1 MDKLFNCIIYYFFLT
16 IIFIFPFFFLPV
28 TQEFFLTNKLYL
40 LAFSSLFLL
49 LISTIKLAT
58 TKKISWQK
66 GAFDNLLVLFLLSLA
81 ISIILSSPNKAQAL
95 LNPNFGFLTFFS
107 LTILYFYLSRF
118 SLNLHQ
124 SPPISTY
131 LNKSPLIS
139 NYLHLSLSI
148 SSFLLSLFTIIFF
161 FQPFKNVNLP
171 QSLAFLKSP
180 SFTPIGSQLDLAIF
194 LGFFLIYGL
203 TRIFGKTQTNTNN
216 KRINTDNPWT
226 SMFLYLWLFVI
237 LIALSLTLYSLIKP
251 ISTNLN
257 QSPSVSNL
265 LPPFRLSWYAT
276 VEILKNPKTAFFGVG
291 VDNFASIFTR
301 VKDIAYNQSD
311 LWQVFSFNFSRS
323 AILHL
328 FTETGIL
335 GLLVF
340 SLLIFSV
347 LKQLIAT
354 NLNQSQSISINL
366 NKSLLISFIYLLTC
380 LFFFPPSLITWFLL
394 FVVIGLEGAKMPV
407 SNDLGG
413 AHFDFTSEEHAHGV
427 RNTASS
433 DFDLSLLLPLY
444 LGIVLFSFIFLTG
457 FGYLLGRSYLAEIY
471 FKKAL
476 DGVVKNDGK
485 QAYENMRQAIILNPY
500 IERFRLNFSQL
511 NLLLANNIAAK
522 ASQPQEKDKKPSQL
536 SEQDRQNI
544 SQAIQAAIAEGKAAI
559 SLNPQKAQNWENL
572 AQIYRNIIN
581 TAQGADVWTVSS
593 YQRAI
598 VADPQNP
605 VYRLNL
611 GGVYYSLGNFE
622 EASKLFEQAVI
633 LKPDWPNAYYNLAWA
648 NYQKQNYQAAVAAM
662 ENVTRLLDPKKDKA
676 DYDKTKQELEEF
688 KKKLP
693 QEEKQAT
700 EEGKTQPK
708 LTLPSPIPTTTPQ
721 IQLPKEASPEAR

>member
-1 MDKLFNCIIYYFFLT
+1 MAKLFNRTIYYFLLT
-16 IIFIFPFFFLPV
+16 IIFIFPFFFLPA

-40 LAFSSLFLL
+40 LAFSALFLL
-49 LISTIKLAT
+49 LISTIKIAV

-81 ISIILSSPNKAQAL
+81 ISIIISSPNKVQAL

-107 LTILYFYLSRF
+107 LTVLYFYLSRIPTNEKTD
-118 SLNLHQ
+118 SHQKSPHLHQ
-124 SPPISTY
+124 SPISTNLHKSPFISTY
-131 LNKSPLIS
+131 L
-139 NYLHLSLSI
+139 YLSLFL

-194 LGFFLIYGL
+194 LGFFLTYGL
-203 TRIFGKTQTNTNN
+203 TRIYTDN
-216 KRINTDNPWT
+216 KRINTDNPWP
-226 SMFLYLWLFVI
+226 SIFSYLCFFVI
-237 LIALSLTLYSLIKP
+237 LIALSLTLYSLLKP
-251 ISTNLN
+251 VSTNFNQFQLISTNM
-257 QSPSVSNL
+257 
-265 LPPFRLSWYAT
+265 PPFRLSWYAA

-301 VKDIAYNQSD
+301 VKDIVYNQSP

-335 GLLVF
+335 GLLTF
-340 SLLIFSV
+340 SLLLFSV
-347 LKQLIAT
+347 LKQLFLKGRFMNRPYEDDHLISN
-354 NLNQSQSISINL
+354 NLNQSLS
-366 NKSLLISFIYLLTC
+366 ISFIYLLIC
-380 LFFFPPSLITWFLL
+380 LFLFPPSLITWFLF
-394 FVVIGLEGAKMPV
+394 FVVIGLEGAKMSV
-407 SNDLGG
+407 SNEL
-413 AHFDFTSEEHAHGV
+413 
-427 RNTASS
+427 
-433 DFDLSLLLPLY
+433 DLSFLLPLY

-457 FGYLLGRSYLAEIY
+457 FGYLLGRSYAAEIY

-476 DGVVKNDGK
+476 DGIVKNDAK

-522 ASQPQEKDKKPSQL
+522 ASQPQGKDQKPSQL

-581 TAQGADVWTVSS
+581 TAQGADVWTISA

-622 EASKLFEQAVI
+622 EASKIFEQAVV

-648 NYQKQNYQAAVAAM
+648 NFQKQKYQEAVSAM
-662 ENVTRLLDPKKDKA
+662 ENVIRLLDPKKDKA
-676 DYDKTKQELEEF
+676 DYDKAKKELEEF

-693 QEEKQAT
+693 KEEKQAT

-721 IQLPKEASPEAR
+721 IQLPKEASP

>member
-1 MDKLFNCIIYYFFLT
+1 MEKLFDRIIYYFLFT

-49 LISTIKLAT
+49 LISTIKIAI

-81 ISIILSSPNKAQAL
+81 ISIIISSSNKVQAL

-124 SPPISTY
+124 SPSISTN
-131 LNKSPLIS
+131 LHKSQFIS
-139 NYLHLSLSI
+139 TYLHLSLSI

-171 QSLAFLKSP
+171 QSLSFLKSP

-203 TRIFGKTQTNTNN
+203 TRTFGKTHTNTDN

-226 SMFLYLWLFVI
+226 SVFSYLWLSVI
-237 LIALSLTLYSLIKP
+237 LIALSLTLYSLLKP

-257 QSPSVSNL
+257 QSPSTSNL
-265 LPPFRLSWYAT
+265 LPPFRLSWYAA

-301 VKDIAYNQSD
+301 VKDIAYNQSN

-328 FTETGIL
+328 FTETGFL

-354 NLNQSQSISINL
+354 NLHQSPSISINL
-366 NKSLLISFIYLLTC
+366 HKSLLISFIYLLIC

-394 FVVIGLEGAKMPV
+394 FVVIGLEGAKMSV

-476 DGVVKNDGK
+476 DGIVKNDAK

-522 ASQPQEKDKKPSQL
+522 AGQPQEKDKKPSQL

-581 TAQGADVWTVSS
+581 TAQGAGVWTVSS

-622 EASKLFEQAVI
+622 EASKIFEQAVV

-648 NYQKQNYQAAVAAM
+648 NFQKQKYQEAVSAM
-662 ENVTRLLDPKKDKA
+662 ENVIRLLDPKKDKN
-676 DYDKTKQELEEF
+676 DYEKARKELEEF

-721 IQLPKEASPEAR
+721 IQLPKEASP

>member
-1 MDKLFNCIIYYFFLT
+1 MAKLFDRIIHYSLFI
-16 IIFIFPFFFLPV
+16 IIFFFPFFFLPV

-40 LAFSSLFLL
+40 LVFVALFLL
-49 LISTIKLAT
+49 LISTIKIAV

-81 ISIILSSPNKAQAL
+81 ISIILSSPNKIQAL

-124 SPPISTY
+124 SPSISTNLHKSPHLHQSPISTN
-131 LNKSPLIS
+131 LHKSPLIS
-139 NYLHLSLSI
+139 TYLHLSLSI

-161 FQPFKNVNLP
+161 FQPFKNVDLP
-171 QSLAFLKSP
+171 QSLQFLKNP

-203 TRIFGKTQTNTNN
+203 TRIFEK
-216 KRINTDNPWT
+216 KRIATDVF
-226 SMFLYLWLFVI
+226 SYLWLSVI

-257 QSPSVSNL
+257 QSPSISNL
-265 LPPFRLSWYAT
+265 LPPFRLSWYAA
-276 VEILKNPKTAFFGVG
+276 VEILKNPKTAFFGIG

-301 VKDIAYNQSD
+301 VKDIVYNQSN

-347 LKQLIAT
+347 LKQLIFT
-354 NLNQSQSISINL
+354 NLNQSPSISINL
-366 NKSLLISFIYLLTC
+366 NKSLLISFIYLLIC
-380 LFFFPPSLITWFLL
+380 LFIFPPSLITWFLL
-394 FVVIGLEGAKMPV
+394 FLVMAELSSINVINHV
-407 SNDLGG
+407 STQTDEIDLTNVLPFYI
-413 AHFDFTSEEHAHGV
+413 AIILSSFAFIIGV
-427 RNTASS
+427 S
-433 DFDLSLLLPLY
+433 Y
-444 LGIVLFSFIFLTG
+444 LV
-457 FGYLLGRSYLAEIY
+457 GRSYLAEIY

-476 DGVVKNDGK
+476 DGIVKNDAK

-522 ASQPQEKDKKPSQL
+522 ASQQPQGKNQKPYQL
-536 SEQDRQNI
+536 TEQDRQNI
-544 SQAIQAAIAEGKAAI
+544 SQAIQAAIAEGKAAAVI
-559 SLNPQKAQNWENL
+559 LNPQKAQNWENL
-572 AQIYRNIIN
+572 AQIYQNIIN
-581 TAQGADVWTVSS
+581 IAQGADVWTVSS

-622 EASKLFEQAVI
+622 EASKIFEQAVI

-648 NYQKQNYQAAVAAM
+648 NFQKQKYQEAVSAM
-662 ENVTRLLDPKKDKA
+662 ENVIKLLDPKKDKN
-676 DYDKTKQELEEF
+676 DYDKAKKELEEF

-700 EEGKTQPK
+700 EEGETQPK

-721 IQLPKEASPEAR
+721 IQLPEEASPEAR